1 MKHWIQYSSIIILLS
16 VVTVLSACTAR
27 IDQRGKTPEKD
38 KLAQVQPGIH
48 TKEDVMRLIGSPT
61 NTGTFNDDIW
71 IYFHKVTETVSF
83 FEPKVIEQDMYIMSF
98 NEVGIVQE
106 IQHTDGQG
114 KIVEPV
120 KRLTLP
126 AGKDTTFLQKIFGNF
141 GRQSKKDKKEKD

>member
-1 MKHWIQYSSIIILLS
+1 MQYLIRCSSVIASLCIVMLLN
-16 VVTVLSACTAR
+16 ACTAR
-27 IDQRGKTPEKD
+27 IDQRGKTPEKE

-61 NTGTFNDDIW
+61 NTGTFDDDIW

-83 FEPKVIEQDMYIMSF
+83 FEPKVIEQDMYILSF
-98 NEVGIVQE
+98 NEIGIVQE

-120 KRLTLP
+120 KRSTAP
-126 AGKDTTFLQKIFGNF
+126 AGKDATFLQKIFGNF
-141 GRQSKKDKKEKD
+141 GRQSKKDKKEKE